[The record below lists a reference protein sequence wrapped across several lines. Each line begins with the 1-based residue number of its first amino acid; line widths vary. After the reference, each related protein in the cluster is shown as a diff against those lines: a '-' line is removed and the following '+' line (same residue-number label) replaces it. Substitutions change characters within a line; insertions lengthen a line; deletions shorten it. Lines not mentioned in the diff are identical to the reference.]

1 MESLSNGT
9 ESSTITGNVASDI
22 NRGACI
28 SVIWGKR
35 MNCIKTKSP
44 YYFFCKITYYCLSL
58 DVWGIGPGFD
68 DTATTFSVCTWL
80 NIFYV
85 VGIKTH
91 LQIATSLLF
100 NDDEYFFR
108 GSRTLFGL
116 TACPAMEKLPSAA
129 LLVRIFGF

>member
-1 MESLSNGT
+1 MKKVNLCR
-9 ESSTITGNVASDI
+9 ITH
-22 NRGACI
+22 
-28 SVIWGKR
+28 
-35 MNCIKTKSP
+35 
-44 YYFFCKITYYCLSL
+44 YCLSL

-91 LQIATSLLF
+91 LQITTLLLF
-100 NDDEYFFR
+100 NDDDYEYFFR
-108 GSRTLFGL
+108 GSQTLFGL

-129 LLVRIFGF
+129 LSVRIFGF

>member
-1 MESLSNGT
+1 
-9 ESSTITGNVASDI
+9 
-22 NRGACI
+22 
-28 SVIWGKR
+28 
-35 MNCIKTKSP
+35 MNCIKIKLP
-44 YYFFCKITYYCLSL
+44 CYFYSRITYYCLSL

-91 LQIATSLLF
+91 LQITTLLLF
-100 NDDEYFFR
+100 NDDDYEYLFR

>member
-1 MESLSNGT
+1 M
-9 ESSTITGNVASDI
+9 
-22 NRGACI
+22 
-28 SVIWGKR
+28 
-35 MNCIKTKSP
+35 
-44 YYFFCKITYYCLSL
+44 

-91 LQIATSLLF
+91 LQITTLLLF
-100 NDDEYFFR
+100 DDDDYEYLFR
-108 GSRTLFGL
+108 GSQTLFGL

-129 LLVRIFGF
+129 PSVRIFGFLSFGIFLPDMNFSFFFRDDGRVNFRVLSERILLAAKGKHSAGLFVLILLI